1 MLGLALVLNLDDG
14 LTTLVDD
21 GEGEVFH
28 ISLNF
33 GVIELAS
40 NETLSIE
47 DGVGGVHGDLVL
59 CGVTDETLSVGEGHI
74 RGSGTVTLIIG
85 NDLNTVVLPDTD
97 T

>member
-1 MLGLALVLNLDDG
+1 MLHVILHFLVR
-14 LTTLVDD
+14 
-21 GEGEVFH
+21 
-28 ISLNF
+28 
-33 GVIELAS
+33 ELAS

-97 T
+97 ATVYKEGSQ